1 MWVAGI
7 GSNTHAMYLLLIFG
21 RVHSTDLYLCIYT
34 HNNIGK
40 QAIAEQ
46 GHSLGLTLR
55 YFCEEVKAEEV
66 EVEYEVEVE
75 FEDDF

>member
-1 MWVAGI
+1 MRYDSIRSA
-7 GSNTHAMYLLLIFG
+7 LLYF
-21 RVHSTDLYLCIYT
+21 
-34 HNNIGK
+34 K

-66 EVEYEVEVE
+66 EVEYEVKVE

>member
-1 MWVAGI
+1 M
-7 GSNTHAMYLLLIFG
+7 SNPESDLAQQLLVVLSLG
-21 RVHSTDLYLCIYT
+21 RESRKSRV
-34 HNNIGK
+34 

-55 YFCEEVKAEEV
+55 YLCEEVKAEEV
-66 EVEYEVEVE
+66 EVEYEVKVE